1 MIATVI
7 TTSLDGVWVPW
18 FTKQMSNKGYKEINK
33 VAVDYVNLMT
43 YAMCCL
49 IMVAPEVVKILASKP
64 YWEGIVIIPPVVLS
78 NYIIF
83 VYTMYVNV
91 EHYYKKTVRISL
103 YTAVAAVINLVL
115 NYIFIP
121 YFGYV
126 AAAYTTIVS
135 YVVALI
141 LHTSYAKKLRPEIYP
156 IKTFFVALMHISLF
170 TVAFYVLMEQAVMRW
185 VLMIV
190 YFFAML
196 FKERNRI
203 VEFFPNLKRKR

>member
-1 MIATVI
+1 
-7 TTSLDGVWVPW
+7 
-18 FTKQMSNKGYKEINK
+18 
-33 VAVDYVNLMT
+33 MT

-121 YFGYV
+121 YFG
-126 AAAYTTIVS
+126 
-135 YVVALI
+135 
-141 LHTSYAKKLRPEIYP
+141 
-156 IKTFFVALMHISLF
+156 
-170 TVAFYVLMEQAVMRW
+170 
-185 VLMIV
+185 
-190 YFFAML
+190 
-196 FKERNRI
+196 
-203 VEFFPNLKRKR
+203 

>member
-1 MIATVI
+1 
-7 TTSLDGVWVPW
+7 
-18 FTKQMSNKGYKEINK
+18 
-33 VAVDYVNLMT
+33 MT

-91 EHYYKKTVRISL
+91 EQYYKKTVRISL

-115 NYIFIP
+115 NYILIP

-141 LHTSYAKKLRPEIYP
+141 LHTSYAKKLRPACRNCRASAGHDRSARNHP
-156 IKTFFVALMHISLF
+156 KTVGLSA
-170 TVAFYVLMEQAVMRW
+170 A
-185 VLMIV
+185 
-190 YFFAML
+190 
-196 FKERNRI
+196 
-203 VEFFPNLKRKR
+203 